1 MCFYYFFIL
10 FIFIYS
16 GNMLHYA
23 PENKCTTKI
32 FININ
37 GAQNLCISLRAFHG
51 KIMVFITSC

>member
-1 MCFYYFFIL
+1 MRYKCASITFYSIL

-32 FININ
+32 FIL
-37 GAQNLCISLRAFHG
+37 AVR
-51 KIMVFITSC
+51 KICV